1 MGFQKLDFAGL
12 AITGQTRECVIN
24 AGLFADCGSQ
34 ALVGAG
40 QHDDADL
47 LPLQFVQGSDG
58 ILWDL
63 IIKGDNAPA
72 IFAVGDE
79 DGELTTQ

>member
-12 AITGQTRECVIN
+12 AITGQTCECVIN
-24 AGLFADCGSQ
+24 ASLFADCGSQ

-47 LPLQFVQGSDG
+47 LPL
-58 ILWDL
+58 
-63 IIKGDNAPA
+63 
-72 IFAVGDE
+72 
-79 DGELTTQ
+79 